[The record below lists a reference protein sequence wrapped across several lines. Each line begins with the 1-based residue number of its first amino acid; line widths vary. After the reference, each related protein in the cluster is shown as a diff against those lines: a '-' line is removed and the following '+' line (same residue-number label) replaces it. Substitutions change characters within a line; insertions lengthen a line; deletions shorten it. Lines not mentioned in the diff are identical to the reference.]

1 MNQLTPEEREAG
13 KEKFYSAMGAYDQSP
28 AAEPFQRRD
37 FLKGVI
43 GVGAAAGLTTGCKYF
58 GYTPI
63 GDPLR
68 VAVIG
73 TGDEG
78 GVLIGAINPDYVRVV
93 SICDIRPFN
102 VHRAFHGDWASDAA
116 AVARPGLI
124 SKYGYSDEKAAKK
137 EIKIESDYKKVLED
151 PNVEAIIIALPL
163 FLHAPVAIDALKA
176 GKHVLTEKLMAHN
189 VAQCKLMGRL
199 ATKTNKVLTVGHQR
213 HYSVLYDNAV
223 NLIKWGLLG
232 EIHHIRAQWHR
243 GNLPG
248 NDSWQQPLPFKVE
261 AMIDGKKA
269 QINVVA
275 DKLKELKDRRNRE
288 KDPMKSRLL
297 DKQVAQWEAWV
308 LDEKVEAAKHGYSDF
323 KMSDGRTR
331 SALEELCRW
340 RLFKRTGGGL
350 MAELGSHQ
358 LDASSIFCSALRR
371 DGKKAHPLSVHAVGG
386 RNTFPLD
393 RHAEDHVYCTFE
405 FPGPGY
411 EPPTPATEAATE
423 RKFGYYDAEMN
434 YPDPKRG
441 IPSYEQDPNKRIVVT
456 YSSIMGNGWGGYGET
471 VMGSKG
477 TLILDRE
484 QEVLLFKESDAS
496 TKIGVKDDKGGP
508 TMDTQASGK
517 GPSLAKAA
525 ADSGPVSRGYTEEIE
540 HWAWC
545 IRNNAPDQ
553 PRCRAEVALGDA
565 VIALACNVAM
575 DNAFNG
581 KGGYIKFEES
591 WYDINHD
598 ATPDGSSLK
607 EENEKLGAGLS

>member
-1 MNQLTPEEREAG
+1 MNLLTPEEREAG
-13 KEKFYSAMGAYDQSP
+13 KENYFAAMGALDQSP
-28 AAEPFQRRD
+28 AAEAFKRRD
-37 FLKGVI
+37 FLKGVL
-43 GVGAAAGLTTGCKYF
+43 GVGAAAGVTTGCKYF
-58 GYTPI
+58 GYSPI

-78 GVLIGAINPDYVRVV
+78 SVLIGAINPEYVRVV

-102 VHRAFHGDWASDAA
+102 VHRAFHGDWAGDVARA
-116 AVARPGLI
+116 ARPGLI
-124 SKYGYSDEKAAKK
+124 AKYGYADENAAKK
-137 EIKIESDYKKVLED
+137 EIKIESDYKKVLDD
-151 PNVEAIIIALPL
+151 PNVEAVIIALPL
-163 FLHAPVAIDALKA
+163 FLHAPVAVDALKA

-199 ATKTNKVLTVGHQR
+199 AKKENKVLTVGHQR

-232 EIHHIRAQWHR
+232 EMHHIRAQWHR

-248 NDSWQQPLPFKVE
+248 RDSWQQPLPFAVDTYSK
-261 AMIDGKKA
+261 DGKKSKVN
-269 QINVVA
+269 QVA
-275 DKLKELKDRRNRE
+275 VELAEFQEKLKRE
-288 KDPMKSRLL
+288 RDPERARTLQ
-297 DKQVAQWEAWV
+297 KQVAQWEAW
-308 LDEKVEAAKHGYSDF
+308 LKDEKVEAAKYGYEDF
-323 KMSDGRTR
+323 DLGGHKR

-358 LDASSIFCSALRR
+358 LDASSIFVSALRK
-371 DGKKAHPLSVHAVGG
+371 DGKKAHPLSVHATGG
-386 RNTFPLD
+386 RHTFPSD

-411 EPPTPATEAATE
+411 EPDFKP
-423 RKFGYYDAEMN
+423 GYYDPEMN
-434 YPDPKRG
+434 YPDPKTG
-441 IPSYEQDPNKRIVVT
+441 IPSFEKDPQKRIVVT

-477 TLILDRE
+477 TLLLERE
-484 QEVLLFKESDAS
+484 QEVLLFKDSDTS
-496 TKIGVKDDKGGP
+496 TKVGVKDDKGGP
-508 TMDTQASGK
+508 TLDTQASGK

-540 HWAWC
+540 HFAWC
-545 IRNNAPDQ
+545 IRNNAPEA
-553 PRCRAEVALGDA
+553 PRCRAEIALGDA

-575 DNAFNG
+575 ENSFKG
-581 KGGYIKFEES
+581 KGGYIKFEEE
-591 WYDINHD
+591 WYDID
-598 ATPDGSSLK
+598 KDGTPDGSSVK
-607 EENEKLGAGLS
+607 EENEKLKAGLS

>member
-13 KEKFYSAMGAYDQSP
+13 KENFYSALGTFDQSP
-28 AAEPFQRRD
+28 AAEQFQRRD

-43 GVGAAAGLTTGCKYF
+43 GTSAVAGLTTGCKYF

-78 GVLIGAINPDYVRVV
+78 SVLIGAINPDYVRVV
-93 SICDIRPFN
+93 SICDIRPYN
-102 VHRAFHGDWASDAA
+102 IHRAFHGDWASDAA
-116 AVARPGLI
+116 AAARPGLI
-124 SKYGYSDEKAAKK
+124 AKYGYADEKAAKK
-137 EIKIESDYKKVLED
+137 EIKIESDYKKVLDD

-163 FLHAPVAIDALKA
+163 FLHASVTMDALKA

-199 ATKTNKVLTVGHQR
+199 AKKANKVLTVGHQR

-223 NLIKWGLLG
+223 NLIRWGLLG

-261 AMIDGKKA
+261 AMVDGKKA
-269 QINVVA
+269 QINFVA
-275 DKLKELKDRRNRE
+275 EKLKELKDRRNRE
-288 KDPMKSRLL
+288 KDPTRARLL

-308 LDEKVEAAKHGYSDF
+308 QDEKVEADKYGYEKF
-323 KMSDGRTR
+323 QLGDGRTR

-371 DGKKAHPLSVHAVGG
+371 DGKKAHPLSVHAIGG
-386 RNTFPLD
+386 RNTFPND

-411 EPPTPATEAATE
+411 EPPTPASEEATK

-434 YPDPKRG
+434 YPDPNKG
-441 IPSYEQDPNKRIVVT
+441 IPAFEQDPNKRIVVT

-484 QEVLLFKESDAS
+484 QEVLLFKESDTS

-508 TMDTQASGK
+508 TLDTQASGK
-517 GPSLAKAA
+517 GPSLARAA
-525 ADSGPVSRGYTEEIE
+525 AESGPVSRGYTEEIE
-540 HWAWC
+540 HFAWC
-545 IRNNAPDQ
+545 VRNNAPDQ

-565 VIALACNVAM
+565 VIALACNVAIESSM
-575 DNAFNG
+575 KG
-581 KGGYIKFEES
+581 KGGYIQFKDE
-591 WYDINHD
+591 WYDIDHD
-598 ATPDGSSLK
+598 DTPDGSSVK
-607 EENEKLGAGLS
+607 EENQKLGAGLS